1 MAAEDGLRKLER
13 FYELVKLN
21 LKIYLG
27 TGMSLLNKSEA
38 GQTLEQSA
46 TYTGTFTSRRVEAL
60 VAEPIV
66 YGSGTIGAETGEY
79 VGLRRE
85 GCIFFVV
92 DRNDRVLWTT
102 ESEDWIWTHLFVDC
116 PWSEEDW

>member
-1 MAAEDGLRKLER
+1 M
-13 FYELVKLN
+13 
-21 LKIYLG
+21 
-27 TGMSLLNKSEA
+27 TLLNKSEV
-38 GQTLEQSA
+38 GQPLEQPA
-46 TYTGTFTSRRVEAL
+46 TYTGAFAGKRIEAL

-66 YGSGTIGAETGEY
+66 YGSGTIGAETGEH

-85 GCIFFVV
+85 GCTFFVV

-102 ESEDWIWTHLFVDC
+102 ESEDWIWIHLFVDC